1 MGMPFGSFDMM
12 FSIMPMFMGI
22 IFILVFGTIIYGI
35 ARGIKT
41 WSYNNSQPVL
51 TVLAKIVTKRTHVS
65 SHVNNAADNG
75 MHHHNTST
83 TYYVTFEVESGD
95 RMEFNVGQQ
104 EYGMLVEEDIGK
116 LKFQGSRYLG
126 FDREKQ
132 PGRGYT

>member
-1 MGMPFGSFDMM
+1 MPFDSFNVM
-12 FSIMPMFMGI
+12 FSIMPIFFGLV
-22 IFILVFGTIIYGI
+22 FILVFGTIIFTI
-35 ARGIKT
+35 ARGVKT

-51 TVLAKIVTKRTHVS
+51 TVIAKLVTKRTDVT
-65 SHVNNAADNG
+65 SHMHNGNDNG
-75 MHHHNTST
+75 MHHHSTST

-126 FDREKQ
+126 FNREKQ